1 MTWKSG
7 TKYGVVLYIKLEHNS
22 KVDPNDRWQSM
33 IENQIRSSLIYTS
46 HIYIYVCVKD
56 ALARQTNT
64 WTKYDATPWSLKYA
78 VGSSINPIREDNS
91 SLVED

>member
-1 MTWKSG
+1 MTI
-7 TKYGVVLYIKLEHNS
+7 Y
-22 KVDPNDRWQSM
+22 DRQPK
-33 IENQIRSSLIYTS
+33 RSSLIYTS
-46 HIYIYVCVKD
+46 HVED

-78 VGSSINPIREDNS
+78 VGLSINPIREDNS